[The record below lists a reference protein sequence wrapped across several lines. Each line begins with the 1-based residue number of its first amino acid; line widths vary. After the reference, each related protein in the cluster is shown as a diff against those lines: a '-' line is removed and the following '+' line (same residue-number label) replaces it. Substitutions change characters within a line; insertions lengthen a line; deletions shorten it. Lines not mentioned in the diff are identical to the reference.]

1 MKPALTSTLAAA
13 LLLGALASAGP
24 AQIERN
30 RVKAHLRCLDVDI
43 LVEKTLDVATG
54 AETFIATDLAGH
66 PVDYAALLREER
78 TLAARPER
86 KIDPIL
92 RAELDAAG
100 GPVVLGLWLRFDGA
114 ALDALRAGMHALVDG
129 GMSIDDAR
137 AHLRAKVEEQNR
149 LVTRQAVDALHSL
162 GLPVGYVSPLAP
174 IVFTMADRDDAA
186 VLATLPF
193 VDGLYADIVF
203 QDHTDD
209 AINTHRWDR
218 IHDFGIRGDG
228 VKVAVLEDNGIDD
241 AACVS
246 GILNVI
252 GWNNANHNI
261 QDHPTASAS
270 VIGSMDGTHPGHARG
285 VQILSANGTSAAGNP
300 SYATADIIAAS
311 DWAIGQ
317 GADIVNCSFGFNDT
331 PQTLQ
336 MIDRYVDYKTRFNT
350 TTFVVSAGNNGGA
363 SNNVSSPAVA
373 WNCIAVGAINDQNT
387 RSWNDDIM
395 ANYSSWQDP
404 TSAHNDR
411 EKPEVSAEGTNITM
425 LDLGCAWTYIQ
436 SGTSFAA
443 PGISGI
449 CAALMQVN
457 SNLKSWPELTK
468 AVIMAAAAHNIEGAS
483 RLSEVDGAGGING
496 LQAYR
501 LVSAAQH
508 TYGTYAA
515 GSFSNNGYWTYDVW
529 LQGGDKTRIALVWD
543 SMASGPA
550 AYATDVL
557 DADLDLAIF
566 AGQGT
571 TVGVALATSGSW
583 DNSYE
588 IVEFCPPSTGWYTIR
603 VNDFRFDGTS
613 EYYAIAWT
621 QDVDGRYPRVRQWLT
636 ESTTETS
643 SGPTRGN
650 SFFYLDPV
658 DYQNP
663 NQPYVLAASVLTS
676 TGFNLPAACRH
687 VYGDFDLLTL
697 ISLDPAYPYFV
708 NFTGTWSGSGTNASA
723 RIAIPDLAG
732 LEGLSIYV
740 TPYTLDAGSPDG
752 VEEVGTVEKI
762 TFWNHATDIVA
773 CDDCATQVNLPFN
786 FPFYAGS
793 YNTCWI
799 SSNGLVS
806 FTAADTDYSE
816 SVADLLAGV
825 PKICALW
832 DDLDMTLNAS
842 CRLRYRVSSTQLVV
856 EWLNVPQYGTSSS
869 DNNTVTLILNSDGN
883 IELQYRDCDLL
894 DCIVGVSPGGGAT
907 GTEVDLSHGW
917 KTVGGSDAAYEIFT
931 GAGGTENFDL
941 GISSSYRHKVF
952 FDRMSAT
959 SWRVRVDGANF

>member
-1 MKPALTSTLAAA
+1 MKPSRMSVFAAVLIALAAP
-13 LLLGALASAGP
+13 GTT
-24 AQIERN
+24 AQVERS
-30 RVKAHLRCLDVDI
+30 RVKVRLRSLGQEI
-43 LVEKTLDVATG
+43 LAEKGIDATTG
-54 AETFIATDLAGH
+54 AETFVATDLMGH

-78 TLAARPER
+78 ALASRPES

-92 RAELDAAG
+92 ATEIAGAG
-100 GPVVLGLWLRFDGA
+100 GPVVVGLWLRFDPARLDVRGDVQRDVDAGLPVRA
-114 ALDALRAGMHALVDG
+114 AKER
-129 GMSIDDAR
+129 AR
-137 AHLRAKVEEQNR
+137 ARIEEANR
-149 LVTRQAVDALHSL
+149 LVTSQAVEALRAL

-174 IVFTMADRDDAA
+174 IVFTMADSEHVAI
-186 VLATLPF
+186 LATLPF

-218 IHDFGIRGDG
+218 VHDFGIRGDG
-228 VKVAVLEDNGIDD
+228 VRVAVLEDNGIDD

-246 GILNVI
+246 NILNVV

-270 VIGSMDGTHPGHARG
+270 VIGSMNAIHPGHARG
-285 VQILSANGTSAAGNP
+285 VEILSANGTNAAGNP

-311 DWAIGQ
+311 DWAVTQ

-336 MIDRYVDYKTRFNT
+336 MIDRYVDYKVRFT
-350 TTFVVSAGNNGGA
+350 STTFVVSAGNNGGG

-425 LDLGCAWTYIQ
+425 LDLGCAWTYVQ

-457 SNLKSWPELTK
+457 TALVNWPEPMK
-468 AVIMAAAAHNIEGAS
+468 AAIMAAATHNIEGAS

-501 LVSAAQH
+501 LVEGGRIK
-508 TYGTYAA
+508 YGSFTSS
-515 GSFSNNGYWTYDVW
+515 SFSNNSYYTTNIW
-529 LQGGDKTRIALVWD
+529 LQGGDKTRVVLAWD
-543 SMASGPA
+543 SLAAGPA

-571 TVGVALATSGSW
+571 TSGTLLASSSSW

-588 IVEFCPPSTGWYTIR
+588 IVEFCPTTTGWYTIR

-613 EYYAIAWT
+613 EYYGIAWT
-621 QDVDGRYPRVRQWLT
+621 QDADGRYPRFRQWLT
-636 ESTTETS
+636 ETTSEAS
-643 SGPTRGN
+643 SGPARGN
-650 SFFYLDPV
+650 SFFWIDPLDL
-658 DYQNP
+658 QNP
-663 NQPYVLAASVLTS
+663 GQPFVLAASLGTAS
-676 TGFNLPAACRH
+676 GWNFPAACRH
-687 VYGDFDLLTL
+687 SYGDLDLLTI
-697 ISLDPAYPYFV
+697 ISLDPSYPYFV
-708 NFTGTWSGSGTNASA
+708 NFTGTWDGAGATYAS

-732 LEGLSIYV
+732 LEGYSIYLSC
-740 TPYTLDAGSPDG
+740 YTLDGGAPEGIEEIG
-752 VEEVGTVEKI
+752 AVETV
-762 TFWNHATDIVA
+762 TFWNHATDIPA

-786 FPFYAGS
+786 FPFYGGS
-793 YNTCWI
+793 YGTCWV
-799 SSNGLVS
+799 STNGLVS
-806 FTAADTDYSE
+806 FTGPNTDFSE
-816 SVADLLAGV
+816 SVAELLAGV

-832 DDLDMTLNAS
+832 DDLNMGLNAS
-842 CRLRYRVSSTQLVV
+842 SRLRYRVSPTQLVV
-856 EWLNVPQYGTSSS
+856 EWLNVPQFGTSST

-883 IELQYRDCDLL
+883 IEIQYRDCDLL
-894 DCIVGVSPGGGAT
+894 DAIVGVSPGGDAT
-907 GTEVDLSHGW
+907 GTEIDLSHGFR
-917 KTVGGSDAAYEIFT
+917 TLGGGNAVYELF
-931 GAGGTENFDL
+931 GGTGGGENFDL
-941 GISSSYRHKVF
+941 GISSDYRHKVY
-952 FDRMSAT
+952 FDRVTST
-959 SWRVRVDGANF
+959 SWRVRVDGASF